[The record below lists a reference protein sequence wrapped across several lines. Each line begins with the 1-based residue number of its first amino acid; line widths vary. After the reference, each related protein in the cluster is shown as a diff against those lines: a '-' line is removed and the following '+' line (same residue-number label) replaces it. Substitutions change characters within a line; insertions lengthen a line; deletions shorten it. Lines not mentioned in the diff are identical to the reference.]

1 MAENILQKEFKEKDI
16 NRLRNLITK
25 KYGNETG
32 VQIGYTKSTQ
42 HHEEGDIWEEDG
54 KKWTIKNGLKQN
66 ITKLD
71 KIKKIHLTPLFCPS
85 CSKLMDKRFDKDY
98 FKIHKKCFDCVIEFE
113 TELKRIGAWEEY
125 YKHIHN
131 SEIENFIV
139 EFKHWVEEQVND
151 SNSSFITEQ
160 GDVESWVGGSN
171 KKVVENLE
179 ETINY
184 LNSLKK

>member
-1 MAENILQKEFKEKDI
+1 MGENILNKEFKEKDI

-25 KYGNETG
+25 KYNNKSGI
-32 VQIGYTKSTQ
+32 QIGYSKQTS
-42 HHEEGDIWEEDG
+42 HHKEGDVWEEDG
-54 KKWTIKNGLKQN
+54 KTWTIKNGLKQN

-71 KIKKIHLTPLFCPS
+71 KFKKVNLTPLFCPS
-85 CSKLMDKRFDKDY
+85 CSKLMSKRFDNDY

-113 TELKRIGAWEEY
+113 TELKRIGAWEKY
-125 YKHIHN
+125 YEQIHN
-131 SEIENFIV
+131 SEIENFV
-139 EFKHWVEEQVND
+139 TEFKKWVEDRIGD

-160 GDVESWVGGSN
+160 GDMEKWVNGSN
-171 KKVVENLE
+171 KKVIENLE